1 MELTFISV
9 GKIKE
14 KYFVDK
20 IKENIKSLKKN
31 YIVNNIEVPDEK
43 CPEKLSDSEMVIV
56 KKKEGERI
64 LKNIDSSFFVIALAI
79 EGENISSEKFQKKI
93 NQMVQQGKKHFVFII
108 GGSLGLSDDVLK
120 RANYK
125 LSFSKM
131 TFPHQLMK
139 VILTEQVKNIL

>member
-1 MELTFISV
+1 MEVTFISV

-31 YIVNNIEVPDEK
+31 YKVNNIEVADEK
-43 CPEKLSDSEMVIV
+43 CPEKLSDAEMVIV
-56 KKKEGERI
+56 KTKEGERI
-64 LKNIDSSFFVIALAI
+64 LKNINPSFFVIALAI

-93 NQMVQQGKKHFVFII
+93 NQMRQEGRKHFVFII